1 MAILINGME
10 LKDFVK
16 ETMLAIA
23 KGDNE
28 ASIELSQMGWTTNV
42 KVLAGKIDGMPSCT
56 TGGLGKSV
64 TSPIVG
70 VGFRVQGEVEEAST
84 MGGGASIRVLSAKG
98 NFSNA
103 RTETHEVSFV
113 LPMTRMVDKSK

>member
-1 MAILINGME
+1 ME

-16 ETMLAIA
+16 ETMLSIA
-23 KGDNE
+23 KGESE
-28 ASIELSQMGWTTNV
+28 AASELLQMGWTTNV
-42 KVLAGKIDGMPSCT
+42 KVLAGSIEGMPSYT

-70 VGFRVQGEVEEAST
+70 VGFRVHVEIEENST
-84 MGGGASIRVLSAKG
+84 IGGGASIRVLAVGG
-98 NFSNA
+98 NSSSA

-113 LPMTRMVDKSK
+113 LPMTRLVDKSK